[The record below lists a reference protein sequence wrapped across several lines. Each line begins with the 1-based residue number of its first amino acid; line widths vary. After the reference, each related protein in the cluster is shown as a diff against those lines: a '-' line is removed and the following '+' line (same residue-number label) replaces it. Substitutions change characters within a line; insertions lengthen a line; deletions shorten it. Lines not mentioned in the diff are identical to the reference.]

1 MEIKRPCHHL
11 HGKEKLRIESRID
24 FTSSLWERKMGNQH
38 LVFPSFE
45 IANPFPILPRL
56 LIGR

>member
-11 HGKEKLRIESRID
+11 HGKEKSTMETRID
-24 FTSSLWERKMGNQH
+24 FTSGLWERKMSNQH

-45 IANPFPILPRL
+45 IADPFTILPRL
-56 LIGR
+56 LVGR